1 MRPLAGISPE
11 HRALLDEYE
20 MALRLWSEARVLY
33 APEAEEVL
41 EATKHVEN
49 LEKDLALFKE
59 PAMAA

>member
-1 MRPLAGISPE
+1 MSAIGGISPE

-33 APEAEEVL
+33 APGAEEVL

-49 LEKDLALFKE
+49 LEKDLALYKE
-59 PAMAA
+59 PALAA